1 MTAGKIIMLQGPPA
15 SGKSTRAK
23 EIYDSDPTK
32 YVIVSKD
39 EIRKSRGKYWV
50 EEQEKYIYD
59 VEEQEIR
66 LAIKHNLIPII
77 DSTNLNPKQI
87 TKWEE
92 LAKELNCEL
101 EKELIYV
108 PLKVALERDSKR
120 ELQVTPKII
129 KDFYWRYFED
139 KYREE
144 EYTDHTFQLE
154 QNVDLTTAVIVD
166 LDGTVAMHQGRGPFE
181 WDKIYTDSCNEN
193 MKRLLYKIYNSGT
206 EIIFLT
212 GRNKTEEA
220 EKQTKAWLKK
230 YFPFYKHLIMRDEHD
245 RRSSDICKKDLYEK
259 HIKGK
264 YYVLCA
270 FDDSIK
276 CIKMWRELGLVCC
289 AVAENEY

>member
-1 MTAGKIIMLQGPPA
+1 MLQGPPA
-15 SGKSTRAK
+15 AGKSTRAK
-23 EIYDSDPTK
+23 EIYNSDPTK

-66 LAIKHNLIPII
+66 LAIKHDLIPII

-87 TKWEE
+87 AKWEA

-108 PLKVALERDSKR
+108 PLQVALERDSKR
-120 ELQVTPKII
+120 DLQVTEKVI

-144 EYTDHTFQLE
+144 MYTDHTKMLE
-154 QNVDLTTAVIVD
+154 QDEHLPLAVLVD

-181 WDKIYTDSCNEN
+181 WDKIYTDKADFRMQNVL
-193 MKRLLYKIYNSGT
+193 KHYALSG
-206 EIIFLT
+206 IKVIFLT
-212 GRNKTEEA
+212 GRNKTDVA
-220 EKQTKAWLKK
+220 YQQTTQWLKDNFK
-230 YFPFYKHLIMRDEHD
+230 FEWELIMRDEHD
-245 RRSSDICKKDLYEK
+245 LRHSDICKKELYEK
-259 HIKGK
+259 HIKDK
-264 YYVLCA
+264 YHVLCA
-270 FDDSIK
+270 FDDANK
-276 CIKMWRELGLVCC
+276 CIKMWRELGILCC